1 MEKEISVIIPACNEA
16 QSIERNILALDEFLG
31 RNYGSHEI
39 IVAEDGSTDGTD
51 RILGELSAR
60 NANIMHLHSDR
71 KLGKGRA
78 ISMAFLSSSGNNIL
92 LIDADFPVGLECIP
106 RMTELLE
113 SNDLVLGSR
122 FARGSSAERSLKR
135 AFLSVS
141 YNSFVRLLF
150 RTGIRDHQ
158 CGVKAMRRG
167 SIKGVIAAI
176 GSTGFFWDTELI
188 AGARQRRLRIIE
200 VPITWQERKE
210 GTSKISVFKE
220 AYRMGKDAITL
231 WYRLNQAKQPFPS
244 A

>member
-16 QSIERNILALDEFLG
+16 QSIERNVLMLEEFLG
-31 RNYGSHEI
+31 RNYRSHEI

-51 RILGELSAR
+51 RILGELSSR

-78 ISMAFLSSSGNNIL
+78 ISMAFLSSCGRKVL

-106 RMTELLE
+106 RMTGLLE

-122 FARGSSAERSLKR
+122 FTKGSSAERSLKR

-158 CGVKAMRRG
+158 CGVKAMR
-167 SIKGVIAAI
+167 SSLKGVVLEVREN
-176 GSTGFFWDTELI
+176 GFFWDTELI
-188 AGARQRRLRIIE
+188 VRARQRNRKLFE
-200 VPITWQERKE
+200 TPITWRERDK
-210 GTSKISVFKE
+210 
-220 AYRMGKDAITL
+220 
-231 WYRLNQAKQPFPS
+231 
-244 A
+244 